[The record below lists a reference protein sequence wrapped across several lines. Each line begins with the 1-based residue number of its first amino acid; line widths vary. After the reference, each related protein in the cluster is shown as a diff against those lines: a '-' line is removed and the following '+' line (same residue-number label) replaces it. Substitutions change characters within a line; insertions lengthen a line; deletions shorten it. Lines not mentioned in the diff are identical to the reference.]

1 MGTRTRRR
9 SLRRVWL
16 MTWPL
21 SGHIAL
27 ALGTG
32 LALGIADAHYA
43 TVISPPCAVIVGT
56 LVVYPAMVAM
66 WWRVNQPRK
75 PGR

>member
-32 LALGIADAHYA
+32 LAFGIADAHYA
-43 TVISPPCAVIVGT
+43 TVISPPYAAIVGT